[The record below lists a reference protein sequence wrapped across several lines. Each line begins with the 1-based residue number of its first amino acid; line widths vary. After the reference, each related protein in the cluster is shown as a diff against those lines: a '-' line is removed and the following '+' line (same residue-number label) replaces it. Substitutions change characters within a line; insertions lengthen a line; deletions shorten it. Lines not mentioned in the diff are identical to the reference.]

1 MIRRLV
7 TLISSQAN
15 LMAQSAAS
23 MAQAQ
28 SATTAARSLLAK
40 SGESQQ
46 NDTNEAHDKEVC

>member
-7 TLISSQAN
+7 TLISSQAS